1 MFDPGP
7 GRLPSCGKRAPVL
20 SCPALAALV
29 LALLA
34 TAMPA
39 PAAAT
44 TTTTANT
51 DPAATAPP
59 DGAPVLRRIRQTGA
73 IRIAHRE
80 SSVPF
85 SFVADGKPVGYAVD
99 LCLKVADAVRGALK
113 LPSLRVDWVPVTP
126 ASRIPAIVEGK
137 ADLECGSTTNN
148 RERREQV
155 AFTIPH
161 YIAGSRMLV
170 KAASGINRWPDLRG
184 KTVVSTTGTTPLAT
198 LRKMDESGAL
208 QLRLVEARD
217 HAQAFAM
224 VEGGKA
230 DAFVMDDVLLYGLR
244 ANAAH
249 PDDYRVTGDL
259 LTIEPYAIMLSR
271 HDTAFKQL
279 ADKTL
284 VASIYDQDT
293 QRLYRKWFQAPIPP
307 RGTRLDIPMSYLLR
321 DSFKF
326 PSDKVAD

>member
-1 MFDPGP
+1 MIDPGLR
-7 GRLPSCGKRAPVL
+7 GLPSCGKLAPVL
-20 SCPALAALV
+20 S
-29 LALLA
+29 LLA
-34 TAMPA
+34 CAA
-39 PAAAT
+39 FAGGALPAAHAT
-44 TTTTANT
+44 TTH
-51 DPAATAPP
+51 AAA
-59 DGAPVLRRIRQTGA
+59 DAVVDADSASAPVLRRIRQTGA

-85 SFVADGKPVGYAVD
+85 SFLADGKPVGYAVD
-99 LCLKVADAVRGALK
+99 LCLRVADAVRGALK
-113 LPSLRVDWVPVTP
+113 LPSLRVDWVQVTP
-126 ASRIPAIVEGK
+126 ASRIPAIVEGT

-148 RERREQV
+148 RERRGQV

-170 KAASGINRWPDLRG
+170 KASSGITKWQDLRG

-198 LRKMDESGAL
+198 LRKMDESGAM
-208 QLRLVEARD
+208 QLRLVEAKD

-244 ANAAH
+244 ANAAN
-249 PDDYRVTGDL
+249 PADYRITGDL

-271 HDTAFKQL
+271 QDAAFKQIV
-279 ADKTL
+279 DKTL

-293 QRLYRKWFQAPIPP
+293 QKLYRKWFQAPIPP
-307 RGTRLDIPMSYLLR
+307 HGTRLDIPMSYLLR